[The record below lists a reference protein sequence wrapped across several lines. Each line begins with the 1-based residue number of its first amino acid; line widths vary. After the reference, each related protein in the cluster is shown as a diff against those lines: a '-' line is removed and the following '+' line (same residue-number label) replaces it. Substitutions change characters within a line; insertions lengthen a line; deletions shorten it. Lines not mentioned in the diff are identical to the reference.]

1 MYDSDEENNNEIKI
15 EGKEYKDDWK
25 DRLYVDSFLY
35 DDKLAHLFL
44 KIKFYKMRYF
54 IFKPITRF
62 LHFDLIS
69 SILLNKRESGLA
81 IFALLFE
88 LVTVAVATLY
98 FSLQIS
104 LFVFI
109 GFGVL
114 YTLIY
119 AIRRIYIYISW
130 CLRGNSLDTYEAVN
144 EDELSDVSE
153 ENNICT
159 NVHLLRLQEEENR
172 SSYAS
177 RFIKKNYIA
186 VIAFLF
192 EAAAITFTALYFSL
206 QIGLFV
212 FLGFS
217 LFYTLIYA
225 TRKILSCC
233 EPKISN
239 YVELEN
245 NNDSASVSSNEKERP
260 LSENNLQKGEN
271 QLSQNNF

>member
-1 MYDSDEENNNEIKI
+1 MKTHRNYNSDEKNNNEIKI

-54 IFKPITRF
+54 LFKPITRF

-81 IFALLFE
+81 IFALLCE
-88 LVTVAVATLY
+88 LATVAVETLY

-130 CLRGNSLDTYEAVN
+130 CLRENSLDTYGAVD
-144 EDELSDVSE
+144 EDDVSDVSE
-153 ENNICT
+153 SDKIYT
-159 NVHLLRLQEEENR
+159 NDHLLRLQEEENR

-192 EAAAITFTALYFSL
+192 ESAAITFTALYFSL

-217 LFYTLIYA
+217 LLYVLICVA
-225 TRKILSCC
+225 RKIINYRA
-233 EPKISN
+233 EPKISTDT
-239 YVELEN
+239 ELDDDN
-245 NNDSASVSSNEKERP
+245 ASASVNSKAEEKIP
-260 LSENNLQKGEN
+260 LSENNLQKGKN
-271 QLSQNNF
+271 